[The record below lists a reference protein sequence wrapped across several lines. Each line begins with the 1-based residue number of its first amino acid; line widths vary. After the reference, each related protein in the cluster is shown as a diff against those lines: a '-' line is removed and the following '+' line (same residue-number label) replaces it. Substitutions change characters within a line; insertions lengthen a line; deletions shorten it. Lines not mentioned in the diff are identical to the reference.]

1 MLKVITTKQN
11 EGTFSTNLDK
21 LLKEKLTKNVC
32 DDFVL
37 ATNKNITSNATCKDD
52 NILNKGLQTTITYI
66 LEYIRTITDEPEL
79 Y

>member
-37 ATNKNITSNATCKDD
+37 ATDKNIASNATCKDD